1 VRDELKASEA
11 GGAGCVGRCVIA
23 KTSRLSMRNPP
34 EETQA
39 AMVVRIRSELVF
51 GRLWKESGT
60 PGSSS
65 ILHRLADVEGRPICC
80 EMWLGGRQ
88 QRKSPLP

>member
-1 VRDELKASEA
+1 
-11 GGAGCVGRCVIA
+11 
-23 KTSRLSMRNPP
+23 
-34 EETQA
+34 
-39 AMVVRIRSELVF
+39 MVVRIRSELVF